1 MLKKLFYI
9 GLGISIIAVKKS
21 VSYLLEKRD
30 LAGDQPDA
38 DSAGAEAVASRSEV
52 IESVEPD
59 EAQQASGKAVS
70 PSEGD
75 AAAPEVDDLTEIN
88 GVGPT
93 YAKRLRE
100 SGIATFAALSNKS
113 PEELRLIT
121 KATGKSADPES
132 WIIQASTLA

>member
-38 DSAGAEAVASRSEV
+38 ESTGAEASTSRSEV
-52 IESVEPD
+52 TESAEAD
-59 EAQQASGKAVS
+59 ETQWAAGKVVS
-70 PSEGD
+70 PPESD
-75 AAAPEVDDLTEIN
+75 AVAPEADDLTEIN
-88 GVGPT
+88 GIGPT
-93 YAKRLRE
+93 YAKRLKE
-100 SGIATFAALSNKS
+100 GGVTTFASLSSKS

-132 WIIQASTLA
+132 WIEQASTLA